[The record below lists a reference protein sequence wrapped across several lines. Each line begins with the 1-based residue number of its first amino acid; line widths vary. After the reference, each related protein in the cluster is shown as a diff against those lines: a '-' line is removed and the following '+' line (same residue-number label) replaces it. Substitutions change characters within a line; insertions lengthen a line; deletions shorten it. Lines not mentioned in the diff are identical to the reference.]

1 MKRVKHKNINQR
13 VQPVWIHNSIHR
25 RMAPKERDYVTL
37 AAFQELLKVQ
47 ESIRFKSLFQSM
59 IQTLTLRVG
68 SVVKDVQD
76 LQYTKKDVEE
86 LKRLHVKLED
96 V

>member
-1 MKRVKHKNINQR
+1 
-13 VQPVWIHNSIHR
+13 
-25 RMAPKERDYVTL
+25 MAPKERDYVTL
-37 AAFQELLKVQ
+37 ATFQELLKVQ

-59 IQTLTLRVG
+59 IQTLTLRVD

-76 LQYTKKDVEE
+76 LQYTKKDEEDQE
-86 LKRLHVKLED
+86 LKPLHVKLED

>member
-1 MKRVKHKNINQR
+1 
-13 VQPVWIHNSIHR
+13 
-25 RMAPKERDYVTL
+25 MAPKERDYVTL
-37 AAFQELLKVQ
+37 ATFQELLKVQ

-59 IQTLTLRVG
+59 IQTLTLRVD

-86 LKRLHVKLED
+86 LKPLHVKLED

>member
-13 VQPVWIHNSIHR
+13 VQPVWIHNRIHQW
-25 RMAPKERDYVTL
+25 MAPKERDYVTL
-37 AAFQELLKVQ
+37 ATFQELLKVQ
-47 ESIRFKSLFQSM
+47 ESIRFKSLFQSI
-59 IQTLTLRVG
+59 IQTLTLRVD
-68 SVVKDVQD
+68 SVVKDAQD

-86 LKRLHVKLED
+86 LKPLHVKLED

>member
-1 MKRVKHKNINQR
+1 
-13 VQPVWIHNSIHR
+13 
-25 RMAPKERDYVTL
+25 MAPKERDYVTL
-37 AAFQELLKVQ
+37 AIFQELLKVQ

-59 IQTLTLRVG
+59 IQTLTLRVD

-76 LQYTKKDVEE
+76 LQYTKKNVEE
-86 LKRLHVKLED
+86 LKPLHVKLED

>member
-1 MKRVKHKNINQR
+1 
-13 VQPVWIHNSIHR
+13 
-25 RMAPKERDYVTL
+25 MAPKERDYVTL
-37 AAFQELLKVQ
+37 AIFQELLKVQ

-59 IQTLTLRVG
+59 IQTLTLRVD

-86 LKRLHVKLED
+86 LKPLHVKLED